1 VKLDGYLASLLD
13 QRAAKGLLRSP
24 RAVDPLPDGYVELDG
39 RRVLSFASND
49 YLGLGRHPQLAAS
62 LAEGAGRQAGAGSSR
77 VVAGTRTAHRE
88 AERGLAR
95 WLGLEDARLFSSA
108 YAANLAVLG
117 SLWGPEDV
125 LFSDALNHASIVDG
139 CRLSRARVVVYP
151 HAQRGALEDLL
162 RTHASDA
169 RMAVVV
175 TESLFSMDGDAADLH
190 GLRTLTAAHGAALVV
205 DEAHALGVVGTEGR
219 GAAAASDVR
228 ADIVVG
234 GLGKSLGLAGGF
246 VAGSA
251 TLGRALDNVARPFV
265 FSTAILPAIAH
276 ALPTAVDLVR
286 AAEPERVRLAAH
298 SRRLRDAAREA
309 GATLLGGPPAI
320 IVSVVL
326 GEPERAMRVA
336 EALLEQGYLVPAMRP
351 PTVPAGTSRLRITPT
366 AMHTEAQIEGLCE
379 ALVRALTS

>member
-1 VKLDGYLASLLD
+1 MKLDAYLASLLD

-24 RAVDPLPDGYVELDG
+24 RTVDPLPDGYVALEG
-39 RRVLSFASND
+39 RRALSFASND
-49 YLGLGRHPQLAAS
+49 YLGLGRDPRLGAA
-62 LAEGAGRQAGAGSSR
+62 LAEGAEHHPGAGSSR
-77 VVAGTRTAHRE
+77 VVAGTSTAHRT
-88 AERGLAR
+88 AERSLAH
-95 WLGLEDARLFSSA
+95 WVGHEDARLFSSA

-151 HAQRGALEDLL
+151 HGQRGALEDLL
-162 RTHASDA
+162 RTHAADA

-175 TESLFSMDGDAADLH
+175 TESLFSMDGDTADLP
-190 GLRTLTAAHGAALVV
+190 GLRALTEAHGATLVV
-205 DEAHALGVVGTEGR
+205 DEAHALGVVGHEGR

-246 VAGSA
+246 VAGSTA
-251 TLGRALDNVARPFV
+251 LGRALDNVARPFV

-276 ALPTAVDLVR
+276 AVPTAVELAR
-286 AAEPERVRLAAH
+286 AADGERARLAAY
-298 SRRLRDAAREA
+298 SRRIRDAVRDA
-309 GATLLGGPPAI
+309 GAALLGGAPAI

-326 GEPERAMRVA
+326 GEPERAMRIS
-336 EALLEQGYLVPAMRP
+336 ETLLAQGYLVPAMRP

-366 AMHTEAQIEGLCE
+366 AVHTEAQIEGLCA
-379 ALVRALTS
+379 ALGRALTS